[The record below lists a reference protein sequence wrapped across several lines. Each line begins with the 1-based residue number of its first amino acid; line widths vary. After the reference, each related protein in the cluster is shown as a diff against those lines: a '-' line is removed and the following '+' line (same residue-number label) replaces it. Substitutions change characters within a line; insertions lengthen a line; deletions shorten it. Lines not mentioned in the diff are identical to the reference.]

1 MRYAF
6 QLEADGAR
14 NVYVFGDEA
23 KRIKWIA
30 ANPIHR
36 GILSANSR
44 EVKSALYRGT
54 EILVGSR
61 DEAISAPDRR
71 GT

>member
-30 ANPIHR
+30 ASPDRR
-36 GILSANSR
+36 GILSGNSR

-54 EILVGSR
+54 VILVSSR
-61 DEAISAPDRR
+61 AEGITVPTRSGA
-71 GT
+71 